1 MIIVRLLIDS
11 LKYLL
16 HCSINISDDHSD
28 GRSEKES
35 ELDAAKYIPG
45 ERQSMIGVRPAEVA
59 VKIEDITDIRQ
70 LENLM
75 RVHIMLA
82 QVAGHSSPHSRDYV
96 LMAYAFLYRIWQVTG
111 MSFFLVNKV
120 FCCC

>member
-1 MIIVRLLIDS
+1 MIIARLLIDS
-11 LKYLL
+11 LKYIL
-16 HCSINISDDHSD
+16 HRSINILDDHSD

-111 MSFFLVNKV
+111 MFFFLVNKV